1 LDWKNIGN
9 EGIFM
14 NGNGSNNDNLT
25 ALNAAVN
32 GIAKSWHILKQTD
45 KTWNVKNAQQQLE
58 KIRPLI
64 QGLANTW
71 QAAEDDLTAQSDQ
84 ICQMLQNDDYV
95 LSLEQELRAA
105 GVQFSGSFPSYMLPP
120 FKLNIS
126 LDTYEARLSLGR
138 KNERTSDLNPQ
149 RLAKWVGVRYKKVLA
164 RKFNATAFMKDLI
177 EAYRL
182 ANQLKYHDK
191 KMVWGR
197 AVPITD
203 LYDLLTVKAAA
214 RQDYPKQFF
223 VFDLGLFKESAALE
237 LDRYRFE
244 LGFARNPTRA
254 MTVVDSSGR
263 ESHISSLTI
272 YCDEGDDA

>member
-1 LDWKNIGN
+1 
-9 EGIFM
+9 M
-14 NGNGSNNDNLT
+14 NGNEKSNEILNSM
-25 ALNAAVN
+25 NAAVN
-32 GIAKSWHILKQTD
+32 GLSASWHILKQTNE
-45 KTWNVKNAQQQLE
+45 TWNIKNARQHLE
-58 KIRPLI
+58 KIGPLV
-64 QGLANTW
+64 QGL
-71 QAAEDDLTAQSDQ
+71 QDKCLAAVEELATLSDQ
-84 ICQMLQNDDYV
+84 ISQQLCSEEYV
-95 LSLEQELRAA
+95 RELEQELRAA

-120 FKLNIS
+120 FKLNFS
-126 LDTYEARLSLGR
+126 LDNYEARLSLGR

-149 RLAKWVGVRYKKVLA
+149 RLGKWISVRYKKVLT
-164 RKFNATAFMKDLI
+164 RRFNAAAFMKDLI

-182 ANQLKYHDK
+182 ANQLKYHEA

-203 LYDLLTVKAAA
+203 IYDLLTVKASA

-223 VFDLGLFKESAALE
+223 VFDLGLFKEAAALE

-244 LGFARNPTRA
+244 LGFARNPSRA

-272 YCDEGDDA
+272 YFEEGDDA